1 MTVIDG
7 KAVSA
12 KVKAEVA
19 EEIKKLCREPERA
32 PGLAVVLVG
41 EDPASQVYVRN
52 KKRACESCG
61 INSFEYL
68 LSADESEENLLALID
83 SLNRDESV
91 DGILVQMPLPK
102 HISPARV
109 TEAIDPYKDVD
120 GFHSQNVGLLTQ
132 GTPRFVPCTPLGVM
146 RLLAEYGVEIKGKN
160 CLVVGRS
167 NIVGKPMSA
176 LLLAADGTVTTAH
189 SRTADIASHTLRA
202 DIIVAACGRPGMI
215 TGDMVKPGAVL
226 IDVGITRVEDK
237 LKGDFDFDSCAPK
250 AAFITP
256 VPGGVGPMTIA
267 MLMQNTL
274 KSYKMRKGAEE

>member
-52 KKRACESCG
+52 KKRACEACG

-68 LSADESEENLLALID
+68 LSAVESEERLLELID

-109 TEAIDPYKDVD
+109 TESIDPYKDVD

-132 GTPRFVPCTPLGVM
+132 GTPRFAPCTPLGVM
-146 RLLAEYGVEIKGKN
+146 RLLAEYGVEVKGKN

-189 SRTADIASHTLRA
+189 SRTADLAFHTRNA

-215 TGDMVKPGAVL
+215 TGDMVKEGAVL
-226 IDVGITRVEDK
+226 IDVGITRVDGA
-237 LKGDFDFDSCAPK
+237 LKGDLDFDSCARK
-250 AAFITP
+250 ASFITP

-267 MLMQNTL
+267 MLMRNTL
-274 KSYKMRKGAEE
+274 RSYKLRKGIEV

>member
-83 SLNRDESV
+83 SLNRDETFA
-91 DGILVQMPLPK
+91 I
-102 HISPARV
+102 PAAEKSAAEEV
-109 TEAIDPYKDVD
+109 TEKAI
-120 GFHSQNVGLLTQ
+120 GE
-132 GTPRFVPCTPLGVM
+132 
-146 RLLAEYGVEIKGKN
+146 AE
-160 CLVVGRS
+160 
-167 NIVGKPMSA
+167 
-176 LLLAADGTVTTAH
+176 
-189 SRTADIASHTLRA
+189 
-202 DIIVAACGRPGMI
+202 
-215 TGDMVKPGAVL
+215 
-226 IDVGITRVEDK
+226 
-237 LKGDFDFDSCAPK
+237 
-250 AAFITP
+250 
-256 VPGGVGPMTIA
+256 
-267 MLMQNTL
+267 
-274 KSYKMRKGAEE
+274 

>member
-19 EEIKKLCREPERA
+19 EEIKELSRGAERA

-52 KKRACESCG
+52 KKRACEACG

-68 LSADESEENLLALID
+68 LSADESEERLLELIG

-102 HISPARV
+102 HISPARI

-146 RLLAEYGVEIKGKN
+146 RLLSEYGVSVKGKN

-189 SRTADIASHTLRA
+189 SRTADLASHTLRA
-202 DIIVAACGRPGMI
+202 DITVAACGRPGMI
-215 TGDMVKPGAVL
+215 TGDMVKEGAVL
-226 IDVGITRVEDK
+226 IDVGITRVDGK
-237 LKGDFDFDSCAPK
+237 LAGDIDFDSCAGK
-250 AAFITP
+250 ASFITP

-274 KSYKMRKGAEE
+274 KSYKMRKGMEV

>member
-7 KAVSA
+7 KAVA
-12 KVKAEVA
+12 AGVKAEIA
-19 EEIKKLCREPERA
+19 EEIKALCRGAERA

-41 EDPASQVYVRN
+41 DDPASQVYVRN
-52 KKRACESCG
+52 KKRACEACG

-68 LSADESEENLLALID
+68 LSADESEERLLELIG

-132 GTPRFVPCTPLGVM
+132 GTPRFAPCTPLGVM
-146 RLLAEYGVEIKGKN
+146 RLLSEYGVSVKGKN

-167 NIVGKPMSA
+167 NIVGKPMAA

-189 SRTADIASHTLRA
+189 SRTCDLASHTLRA

-215 TGDMVKPGAVL
+215 TGDMVKEGAVL
-226 IDVGITRVEDK
+226 IDVGITRVGDK
-237 LKGDFDFDSCAPK
+237 LKGDIDFDSCAGK
-250 AAFITP
+250 ASFITP

-274 KSYKMRKGAEE
+274 RSYKLRKGLEV

>member
-1 MTVIDG
+1 MILIDG
-7 KAVSA
+7 KAVAA

-19 EEIKKLCREPERA
+19 EEIKTLCREPERA

-52 KKRACESCG
+52 KKRACEACG

-68 LSADESEENLLALID
+68 LSADESEEKLLELIG

-189 SRTADIASHTLRA
+189 SRTADLASHTLQA

-215 TGDMVKPGAVL
+215 TGDTVKPGAVL
-226 IDVGITRVEDK
+226 IDVGITRVDDK
-237 LKGDFDFDSCAPK
+237 LKGDFDFDSCAEK
-250 AAFITP
+250 AALITP

-274 KSYKMRKGAEE
+274 KSFKIRKGAEV

>member
-52 KKRACESCG
+52 KKRACEACG

-68 LSADESEENLLALID
+68 LSAGESEERLLELID

-109 TEAIDPYKDVD
+109 TESIDPYKDVD

-132 GTPRFVPCTPLGVM
+132 GTPRFAPCTPLGVM
-146 RLLAEYGVEIKGKN
+146 RLLAEYGVEVKGKN

-189 SRTADIASHTLRA
+189 SRTADLAFHTRNA

-215 TGDMVKPGAVL
+215 TGDMVKEGAVL
-226 IDVGITRVEDK
+226 IDVGITRVDGA
-237 LKGDFDFDSCAPK
+237 LKGDLDFDSCARK
-250 AAFITP
+250 ASFITP

-267 MLMQNTL
+267 MLMRNTL
-274 KSYKMRKGAEE
+274 RSYKLRKGIEV